1 MYKGSLFERLRGTFV
16 DSGIDDER
24 VLYQSIAN
32 NLANIFLTYGGGSE
46 SAQHYGKIDLN
57 NMDLT
62 PLNSRRKIERE
73 LEKSISLYEKRLSYV
88 SVSVIDNQYNISTI
102 RINIEGIMSIDGE
115 QEKVTYKASIYGD
128 GHIKVKAYEYQ

>member
-1 MYKGSLFERLRGTFV
+1 MYRGSLFERLRGTFIN
-16 DSGIDDER
+16 SGIDEER

-32 NLANIFLTYGGGSE
+32 NLANIFLTYSGCSE
-46 SAQHYGKIDLN
+46 SAFDYGKIDLN

-88 SVSVIDNQYNISTI
+88 SVSVIENQYNISTI
-102 RINIEGIMSIDGE
+102 RINIEGVMSVNGE
-115 QEKVTYKASIYGD
+115 EAKVTYKASIFGD

>member
-1 MYKGSLFERLRGTFV
+1 
-16 DSGIDDER
+16 

-32 NLANIFLTYGGGSE
+32 NLANIFSTYSGSSE
-46 SAQHYGKIDLN
+46 SALSYGKIDLN

-73 LEKSISLYEKRLSYV
+73 LEKSISIYEKRLQYV
-88 SVSVIDNQYNISTI
+88 SVSVVESQYNISTI
-102 RINIEGIMSIDGE
+102 RISIEGIMSVEGE
-115 QEKVTYKASIYGD
+115 EERVTYKANIYGD